1 MRSGATVESI
11 LTHYVSRITPQTPLF
26 FLSEPVSHF
35 PPIDEQLAQ
44 IRRGTAQIIPEGA
57 LVEKLKKAEQT
68 GRPLVVKLGCDP
80 SRPDLHLGHAVVLR
94 KLRQFQDLGH
104 QAVLIVGDFTAMI
117 GDPSGKSKTRPALTL
132 EETREN
138 GRTYFE
144 QASKILDPDRTTI
157 RYNGDWLGQ
166 MSFADVIRL
175 ASGYTVARM
184 LERDEFEN
192 RYKAGE
198 PIAVHE
204 FLYPLA
210 QAQDSVE
217 LAADVE
223 LGGTD
228 QTFNLLVGRDIQ
240 SAAGQEPQVCLTMPI
255 LEGTDGVEK
264 MSKSLGNYIG
274 IAEEPASMFK
284 KAMQVPDALLPQ
296 YVELSSGLDVSALEA
311 KLEADPVAAHREY
324 ARALVAQYHGPD
336 VVEDA
341 EEIVVRFNDRREL
354 LAELVGSDPRSDLA
368 LLKEIHFPHSLGLL
382 YEELTDHL
390 GYRRSSDEYKVMAL
404 ASYGTP
410 RHLDAFRKVIS
421 HIGSFTN
428 IRGGHV
434 YPALIR
440 KTEAKPLR
448 VYLQEGENDLDNLHG
463 NWPLANL
470 QMEAALKFAQYDHKF
485 VMGTGKHSGRHGG
498 AIFPD
503 TLRWIWRDWKSLQP

>member
-1 MRSGATVESI
+1 MST
-11 LTHYVSRITPQTPLF
+11 
-26 FLSEPVSHF
+26 F
-35 PPIDEQLAQ
+35 PPVAEQLAQ
-44 IRRGTAQIIPEGA
+44 IRRGTAQIIPEDA
-57 LVEKLKKAEQT
+57 LVAKLKQAEQT
-68 GRPLVVKLGCDP
+68 GTPLVVKLGCDP

-132 EETREN
+132 EETRAN

-157 RYNGDWLGQ
+157 RYNGDWLGR

-184 LERDEFEN
+184 LERDEFEK
-192 RYKAGE
+192 RYEAGE

-264 MSKSLGNYIG
+264 MSKSLDNFIG
-274 IAEEPASMFK
+274 ITEPPEEMYGKTLSI
-284 KAMQVPDALLPQ
+284 PDALIFR
-296 YVELSSGLDVSALEA
+296 YVLLATDAPTEDLDRLKEFAEQNPRDA
-311 KLEADPVAAHREY
+311 KHDLAWTIVRM
-324 ARALVAQYHGPD
+324 YHGADAADAARRHFEKTVIQGGVPD
-336 VVEDA
+336 EMPEVAVADDTIGIVDLVRQAGFAASNGEARRLVQQNAVSLDD
-341 EEIVVRFNDRREL
+341 EKVTEIAHEVDLAAAPMVLKVGKRRFARVVR
-354 LAELVGSDPRSDLA
+354 A
-368 LLKEIHFPHSLGLL
+368 
-382 YEELTDHL
+382 
-390 GYRRSSDEYKVMAL
+390 
-404 ASYGTP
+404 
-410 RHLDAFRKVIS
+410 
-421 HIGSFTN
+421 
-428 IRGGHV
+428 
-434 YPALIR
+434 
-440 KTEAKPLR
+440 
-448 VYLQEGENDLDNLHG
+448 
-463 NWPLANL
+463 
-470 QMEAALKFAQYDHKF
+470 
-485 VMGTGKHSGRHGG
+485 
-498 AIFPD
+498 
-503 TLRWIWRDWKSLQP
+503 